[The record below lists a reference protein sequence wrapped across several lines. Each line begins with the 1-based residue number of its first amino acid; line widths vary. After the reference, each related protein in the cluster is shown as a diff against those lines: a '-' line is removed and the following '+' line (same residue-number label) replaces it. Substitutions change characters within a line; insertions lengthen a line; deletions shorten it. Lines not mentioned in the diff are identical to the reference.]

1 MPGCPPFTLTGVTP
15 EVWSCLTARAQGA
28 AIPITGDSGTVRSQ
42 GVTAEYRRDPA
53 ANTVTVTVLEMPIL
67 TDCATVQA
75 VLREVVRSCSG
86 A

>member
-15 EVWSCLTARAQGA
+15 EVWNALTARAQGA
-28 AIPITGDSGTVRSQ
+28 AIPITGDSGTARSQ
-42 GVTAEYRRDPA
+42 GVTAEYRRDPE
-53 ANTVTVTVLEMPIL
+53 ANTVTVTVTEMPIL

-86 A
+86 S

>member
-15 EVWSCLTARAQGA
+15 EVWNCLTARAQGA
-28 AIPITGDSGTVRSQ
+28 AIPITGDSGTARSQ
-42 GVTAEYRRDPA
+42 GVTAEYRRDPEA
-53 ANTVTVTVLEMPIL
+53 STVTITVLEMPIL

-86 A
+86 S

>member
-1 MPGCPPFTLTGVTP
+1 
-15 EVWSCLTARAQGA
+15 
-28 AIPITGDSGTVRSQ
+28 
-42 GVTAEYRRDPA
+42 
-53 ANTVTVTVLEMPIL
+53 VLEMPIL